1 MKIQM
6 AKLVKVL
13 IFTAVCIGFTVLLG
27 VKLANQKLF
36 SENYTLGA
44 HFENAQGVLAGD
56 MVKIAGVD
64 VGRVTKTEIKGD
76 LAYVEFEV
84 EQGIQ
89 LPQDTEVAI
98 RWRNVVGQRFLYLY
112 PGDSDSLLKEGN
124 TIPVEQTKDIAD
136 IGQFLNR
143 VGPILKA
150 IDPEKAN
157 EFVDAMNVALSSNE
171 QNVRDLIDS
180 GAVLAKELGESD
192 DDIRGLLSSAD
203 TIMAAYA
210 SQDESLASFID
221 DLDSVSGVLARR
233 TDDINAL
240 VTNFAEVQQQL
251 ERLLT
256 NNRENID
263 GTIAGLKTVADV
275 LDKNQKNLVRTV
287 ETLPLG
293 VAGYFQTTSWGEWFN
308 VRVVYVSVKDQDS
321 KVIVEQFEHDSQ
333 HGDDGGDP
341 GSTPCKDCG
350 TSSEGSQGQSPSREG
365 VESIL
370 RFVLTGDGD
379 E

>member
-6 AKLVKVL
+6 VKLVKVL
-13 IFTAVCIGFTVLLG
+13 IFTVICLGFTVLLG

-36 SENYTLGA
+36 SDNYQLGA
-44 HFENAQGVLAGD
+44 TFESAQGVLAGD

-64 VGRVTKTEIKGD
+64 VGRVTATEIKDG

-84 EQGIQ
+84 EKEVK
-89 LPQDTEVAI
+89 LPEDTEVAI

-112 PGDSDSLLKEGN
+112 PGTSDTMLDESDI
-124 TIPVEQTKDIAD
+124 IPVEQTRDIAD
-136 IGQFLNR
+136 IGEFLNR

-157 EFVDAMNVALSSNE
+157 EFVDAVNVALSSNE
-171 QNVRDLIDS
+171 QNVRELIDS
-180 GAVLAKELGESD
+180 GAVLAKELGQSD
-192 DDIRGLLSSAD
+192 DDIRDLLSSAD
-203 TIMAAYA
+203 KIMAAYA
-210 SQDESLASFID
+210 SQDESLGSFID

-233 TDDINAL
+233 TDDINSL

-251 ERLLT
+251 DRLLS
-256 NNRENID
+256 NNATNID
-263 GTIAGLKTVADV
+263 GTISGLKEVVDV
-275 LDKNQKNLVRTV
+275 INDNRKNLERTV

-308 VRVVYVSVKDQDS
+308 VRVVRAFVKDQNS
-321 KVIVEQFEHDSQ
+321 KIVADAAEDDSQ
-333 HGDDGGDP
+333 HGDGGGGP
-341 GSTPCKDCG
+341 ESTPCQECG
-350 TSSEGSQGQSPSREG
+350 ASGGTPAPEG

-379 E
+379 G

>member
-6 AKLVKVL
+6 SKLVKVL
-13 IFTAVCIGFTVLLG
+13 IFTAVCIAFTVLLG
-27 VKLANQKLF
+27 VKLANEKPF
-36 SENYTLGA
+36 TENYTVGA
-44 HFENAQGVLAGD
+44 YFENAQGVLVGD

-64 VGRVTKTEIKGD
+64 VGRVTGTEIKED

-112 PGDSDSLLKEGN
+112 PGDSELLLTKGD
-124 TIPVEQTKDIAD
+124 TIPVEQTRDIAD

-157 EFVDAMNVALSSNE
+157 EFLDAMNVALSSNE
-171 QNVRDLIDS
+171 QNVRELIDS

-203 TIMAAYA
+203 KIMAAYA
-210 SQDESLASFID
+210 SQDESLGSFID

-251 ERLLT
+251 DRLLT
-256 NNRENID
+256 NNRANID
-263 GTIAGLKTVADV
+263 GTISGLKTVADV
-275 LDKNQKNLVRTV
+275 LDRNQKNLVRTV

-308 VRVVYVSVKDQDS
+308 VRVVYVSVKDQHS
-321 KVIVEQFEHDSQ
+321 KIIVEQSEHDSQ
-333 HGDDGGDP
+333 HGDSGGDP
-341 GSTPCKDCG
+341 GSTPCKDCEDR
-350 TSSEGSQGQSPSREG
+350 SGSQDPSPSGEG

-379 E
+379 A

>member
-1 MKIQM
+1 MRP
-6 AKLVKVL
+6 
-13 IFTAVCIGFTVLLG
+13 
-27 VKLANQKLF
+27 
-36 SENYTLGA
+36 TL
-44 HFENAQGVLAGD
+44 
-56 MVKIAGVD
+56 
-64 VGRVTKTEIKGD
+64 R
-76 LAYVEFEV
+76 
-84 EQGIQ
+84 
-89 LPQDTEVAI
+89 
-98 RWRNVVGQRFLYLY
+98 QRFLYLY
-112 PGDSDSLLKEGN
+112 PGDSDVMLKESD
-124 TIPVEQTKDIAD
+124 TIPVEQTRDIAD

-150 IDPEKAN
+150 IDPDKAN

-171 QNVRDLIDS
+171 QNVRELIDS
-180 GAVLAKELGESD
+180 GAVLAQELGESD
-192 DDIRGLLSSAD
+192 EDIRGLLSSAD
-203 TIMAAYA
+203 KIMAAYA

-251 ERLLT
+251 DRLLS

-263 GTIAGLKTVADV
+263 GTISGLKTVADV
-275 LDKNQKNLVRTV
+275 LNKNQKNLVRTV

-308 VRVVYVSVKDQDS
+308 VRVVYVSVKDQNS
-321 KVIVEQFEHDSQ
+321 KVIVEQFEDDSQ
-333 HGDDGGDP
+333 HGDDGGGP
-341 GSTPCKDCG
+341 GSTTCEDCEG
-350 TSSEGSQGQSPSREG
+350 GSGSSQSQGPSGEG

-370 RFVLTGDGD
+370 RFVLTDDGD

>member
-6 AKLVKVL
+6 VKLVKVL
-13 IFTAVCIGFTVLLG
+13 IFTVICLGFTVLLG

-36 SENYTLGA
+36 SDNYQLGA
-44 HFENAQGVLAGD
+44 TFESAQGVLAGD

-64 VGRVTKTEIKGD
+64 VGRVTATEIKDGQ
-76 LAYVEFEV
+76 AYVEFEV
-84 EQGIQ
+84 EKEVK
-89 LPQDTEVAI
+89 LPEDTQVAI

-112 PGDSDSLLKEGN
+112 PGTSDTMLEESDI
-124 TIPVEQTKDIAD
+124 IPVEQTRDIAD
-136 IGQFLNR
+136 IGEFLNR

-157 EFVDAMNVALSSNE
+157 EFVDAVNVAFSSNE
-171 QNVRDLIDS
+171 QNVRELIDS
-180 GAVLAKELGESD
+180 GAVLARELGQSD
-192 DDIRGLLSSAD
+192 DDIRDLLGSAD
-203 TIMAAYA
+203 KIMAAYA
-210 SQDESLASFID
+210 SQDHSLGSFID

-233 TDDINAL
+233 TDDINSL

-251 ERLLT
+251 DRLMS
-256 NNRENID
+256 NNASNID
-263 GTIAGLKTVADV
+263 GTISGLKEVVEVIND
-275 LDKNQKNLVRTV
+275 NRKNLERTV

-308 VRVVYVSVKDQDS
+308 VRVVRAFVKDRNS
-321 KVIVEQFEHDSQ
+321 KIVADAKEDDSQ
-333 HGDDGGDP
+333 HGDDGGGP
-341 GSTPCKDCG
+341 ESTPCKECG
-350 TSSEGSQGQSPSREG
+350 TSGGTSAPEG

-379 E
+379 G